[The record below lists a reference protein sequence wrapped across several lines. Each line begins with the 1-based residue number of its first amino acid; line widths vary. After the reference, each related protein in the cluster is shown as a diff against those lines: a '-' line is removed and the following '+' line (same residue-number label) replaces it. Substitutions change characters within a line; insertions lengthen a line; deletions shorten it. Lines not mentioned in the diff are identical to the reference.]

1 MKGTSDF
8 LVFKQTGLFGR
19 FFYLCN
25 RIVTA
30 SGYGR
35 GFLAYKN
42 APQAVACGASGKV
55 TFHGLKWAAQAELCA
70 PWVGFV
76 TFRQQSGYPIG
87 AQRGGFVPLRKI
99 GCGIRTRSLRC
110 KVAHLVLIT
119 VLSIFLHRRKI
130 VAPQLLQ
137 VHNKTSPP
145 GRVEQSFEMRLTC
158 YFISPSTIWFQT
170 CLCS

>member
-70 PWVGFV
+70 PWVGSV
-76 TFRQQSGYPIG
+76 TFTDNK
-87 AQRGGFVPLRKI
+87 V
-99 GCGIRTRSLRC
+99 GI
-110 KVAHLVLIT
+110 
-119 VLSIFLHRRKI
+119 
-130 VAPQLLQ
+130 P
-137 VHNKTSPP
+137 
-145 GRVEQSFEMRLTC
+145 
-158 YFISPSTIWFQT
+158 
-170 CLCS
+170 

>member
-35 GFLAYKN
+35 GFLACKN

-70 PWVGFV
+70 PWVGSITFTDNRVGIFDLLGQSAVKRSSV
-76 TFRQQSGYPIG
+76 TFTDNR
-87 AQRGGFVPLRKI
+87 V
-99 GCGIRTRSLRC
+99 GI
-110 KVAHLVLIT
+110 
-119 VLSIFLHRRKI
+119 
-130 VAPQLLQ
+130 P
-137 VHNKTSPP
+137 
-145 GRVEQSFEMRLTC
+145 
-158 YFISPSTIWFQT
+158 
-170 CLCS
+170 